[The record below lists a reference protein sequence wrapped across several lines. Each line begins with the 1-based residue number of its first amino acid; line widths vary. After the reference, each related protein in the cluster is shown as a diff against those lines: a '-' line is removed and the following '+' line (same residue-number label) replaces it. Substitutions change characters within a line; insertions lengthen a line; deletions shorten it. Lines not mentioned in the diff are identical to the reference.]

1 MSRRRL
7 IACCVFAAAAVA
19 AVLLVV
25 RPRPGTPP
33 APSLVLA
40 LAPLPASP
48 RPAQAD
54 PKIRP
59 EIVEA
64 LGFTAAPWER
74 RLDLLRRL
82 PGNLKEVELDALL
95 VAMMQPLP
103 AASSTAVYSTYIHEI
118 ASVLEREGG
127 IRERLAR
134 GLATLARDV
143 TRDEATRDYAIQHLR
158 QVWHRAGDDAPLRT
172 AIASTFREFTRLDP
186 VLSTGALLSLHLL
199 GSTTEGHRP
208 AVGST
213 PQDSD
218 QLPDAEFASLL
229 DPIFAG
235 KTTANNLPARLT
247 ALRIVGERRLP
258 AYRAAMLTILRDRS
272 DHALVRMA
280 AAHALGK
287 IANPDDLQS
296 LAALDAGDP
305 RVATAV
311 QLALRS
317 HSTR

>member
-7 IACCVFAAAAVA
+7 IACCVLAAAGISAVFLA
-19 AVLLVV
+19 V
-25 RPRPGTPP
+25 RPRPATPP
-33 APSLVLA
+33 VPPPAVA
-40 LAPLPASP
+40 LAALPVSP
-48 RPAQAD
+48 WPAQAD
-54 PKIRP
+54 RKVRP

-64 LGFTAAPWER
+64 LGYAAAPWER
-74 RLDLLRRL
+74 RLDLLRQL
-82 PGNLKEVELDALL
+82 PGGLNGAELDALL
-95 VAMMQPLP
+95 AAMMQPPP
-103 AASSTAVYSTYIHEI
+103 AASSTALYSTYIHEI
-118 ASVLEREGG
+118 ASVLERESG

-134 GLATLARDV
+134 GLATLARDA

-158 QVWHRAGDDAPLRT
+158 QVWNRAADDAPLRT
-172 AIASTFREFTRLDP
+172 AVSSTFREFTHLDP

-199 GSTTEGHRP
+199 GSTEGHRQGGASP
-208 AVGST
+208 T
-213 PQDSD
+213 PVSD
-218 QLPDAEFASLL
+218 QMPDAELVSLL
-229 DPIFAG
+229 DPIFSG

>member
-1 MSRRRL
+1 MSHRNRL
-7 IACCVFAAAAVA
+7 IACCILAASVVA
-19 AVLLVV
+19 AVFLAV
-25 RPRPGTPP
+25 RPRPATPP
-33 APSLVLA
+33 VPPQVLA
-40 LAPLPASP
+40 LAPLPVST

-64 LGFTAAPWER
+64 LGYAAAPWER
-74 RLDLLRRL
+74 RLELLRRL
-82 PGNLKEVELDALL
+82 PVDLREVELDALL
-95 VAMMQPLP
+95 AAMMQPRP
-103 AASSTAVYSTYIHEI
+103 AAISTAIYSTYIHEI
-118 ASVLEREGG
+118 ASVLERESS

-134 GLATLARDV
+134 GLATVARDA

-158 QVWHRAGDDAPLRT
+158 QVWNRAADDAPLRT
-172 AIASTFREFTRLDP
+172 AIASTFREFTHLDP

-199 GSTTEGHRP
+199 GSTEGHRQGGASP
-208 AVGST
+208 T
-213 PQDSD
+213 PVSD
-218 QLPDAEFASLL
+218 QMPDAELVSLL
-229 DPIFAG
+229 DPIFSG

-280 AAHALGK
+280 AAHALGR
-287 IANPDDLQS
+287 IANPDDLKS

-305 RVATAV
+305 RVTNAV

-317 HSTR
+317 HSTH